1 MDLDSLVG
9 QLFLIGI
16 KGKEVDDETLRVLR
30 VIKPG
35 FVILF
40 ARNVET
46 PAQVLSLVKQVRSV
60 LNEDVVFAVDQE
72 GGIVTRFRD
81 GFAVSPGAMAIAATQ
96 DVENAYRVA
105 RVLAREMRTVGVSWN
120 LAPVVDINDNPNNP
134 GIGVRSFSD
143 KPDVVAQFAL
153 RFYEGLRDENVAAC
167 AKHFPGKG
175 SVSLDAH
182 LEMPTLEKS
191 LDQLES
197 WEFVPFKTLIEKG
210 IDSIM
215 PSHVYLPK
223 VQSVEEPATVSRE
236 IVTKILRERLNYDGI
251 AVADDL
257 LMGGIIKNM
266 TVEEAVVRSFAA
278 GMDVL
283 TVCHEPEAQMSA
295 KRVLLKKIEQDAFLQ
310 KRLEE
315 SLRRIRR
322 FKEKFSVRRLPQEI
336 HFDPEHQKI
345 MQQVAESSI
354 TLVSDRDNMLPLELS
369 KNDYI
374 FTVKLSRLVQV
385 QESDV
390 GIPWIARELAKRFG
404 CKLLVLDEHSQIPKA
419 DRCVFFSENAHLS
432 EWQKQQ
438 LFQVR
443 RNFKKVLL
451 VALRN
456 PYDCGLIESSSLCT
470 YGYEMVSQRALMKVL
485 LGELKPTGKLP
496 VEVFK

>member
-16 KGKEVDDETLRVLR
+16 KGKEVDEETLRVLR
-30 VIKPG
+30 FVKPG

-46 PAQVLSLVKQVRSV
+46 PKQVLSLVKQVRSV

-72 GGIVTRFRD
+72 GGIVTRFRE
-81 GFAVSPGAMAIAATQ
+81 GFAVSPGAMAIAATGNA
-96 DVENAYRVA
+96 ENAYRA
-105 RVLAREMRTVGVSWN
+105 AKVLAREMRAVGVSWN

-143 KPDVVAQFAL
+143 RPDVVAQFAT
-153 RFYEGLRDENVAAC
+153 RFYEGLKEENVASC

-182 LEMPTLEKS
+182 LEMPTLDKS
-191 LDQLES
+191 LEDLDG

-223 VQSVEEPATVSRE
+223 IQSTKEPATVSHE
-236 IVTKILRERLNYDGI
+236 IVTKILRERLKYDGI

-257 LMGGIIKNM
+257 LMGGIVKNM
-266 TVEEAVVRSFAA
+266 TVEEAVVKSFAA
-278 GMDVL
+278 GMDVM
-283 TVCHEPEAQMSA
+283 TVCHEPDAQISS
-295 KRVLLKKIEQDAFLQ
+295 KRTLLKRIEQDALLQ

-315 SLRRIRR
+315 SIRRIQR
-322 FKEKFSVRRLPQEI
+322 FKQKFAIKDLPDEI
-336 HFDPEHQKI
+336 HFDPENQRI
-345 MQQVAESSI
+345 MQEIAENSI
-354 TLVSDRDNMLPLELS
+354 TLVSDRDGMLPLRLDE
-369 KNDYI
+369 NDSV
-374 FTVKLSRLVQV
+374 FAVKLSRLVQV

-390 GIPWIARELAKRFG
+390 GVPWVAEQIATRFN
-404 CKLLVLDEHSQIPKA
+404 CKLSVLDENTKIEEGY
-419 DRCVFFSENAHLS
+419 RCVVFTENAHLS
-432 EWQKQQ
+432 NWQKQL

-443 RNFKKVLL
+443 KKFKKVLL

-456 PYDCGLIESSSLCT
+456 PYDCNLIESSSICT
-470 YGYEMVSQRALMKVL
+470 YGYEMVSQKALLKVL
-485 LGELKPTGKLP
+485 LGELKPVGKLP